1 MLMKNFIN
9 QHWILI
15 LSIIYLIYPFDF
27 IADIFGPVG
36 LIDDGLVLFTVI
48 IRELYLAAKRKKPKG

>member
-48 IRELYLAAKRKKPKG
+48 IRELYLAAKKKKPKG

>member
-1 MLMKNFIN
+1 MKNFIN

-48 IRELYLAAKRKKPKG
+48 IRELYLAAKKKKPKG